1 MEDRPKVGVS
11 ALIIKGDKV
20 LFGKRK
26 NAHGAG
32 SWCYPGGH
40 LEYGETWEECARR
53 EVSEEVGI
61 EIGNIRF
68 GAITNDIFESEQ
80 KHYITICMVADYV
93 SGDVGVLEP
102 DKLEEWGWYTWDN
115 LPTPL
120 FLPTINLLKVGFNP
134 FKLS

>member
-1 MEDRPKVGVS
+1 MENRPKVGVS
-11 ALIIKGDKV
+11 ALLIKGNQV

-40 LEYGETWEECARR
+40 LEYGESWEECVRR
-53 EVSEEVGI
+53 EVSEEVGV
-61 EIGNIRF
+61 EVGNIRF
-68 GAITNDIFESEQ
+68 GAITNDIFENEQ
-80 KHYITICMVADYV
+80 KHYITICMLADYI
-93 SGDVGVLEP
+93 SGDVKVLEP

-115 LPTPL
+115 LPSPL
-120 FLPTINLLKVGFNP
+120 FLPAINLLKAGFDP